1 MLQQVGTDSTDGRQ
15 AVGYFSKHD
24 TMIDHHEQRVAFHEG
39 NILSSAESAA
49 EVICNALGFDDSAL
63 KDADIGPLILAT
75 ADLYSYAH
83 SLTNPGPRLTALK
96 HALEPSLD
104 RVVRWHMRGE

>member
-1 MLQQVGTDSTDGRQ
+1 M
-15 AVGYFSKHD
+15 GYFDKSE

-49 EVICNALGFDDSAL
+49 EVICEAMGFDDSVL
-63 KDADIGPLILAT
+63 KDADIGPLILAV
-75 ADLYSYAH
+75 ADLYSFAH
-83 SLTNPGPRLTALK
+83 DLQSPGPRLTALK
-96 HALEPSLD
+96 HALEPSLE